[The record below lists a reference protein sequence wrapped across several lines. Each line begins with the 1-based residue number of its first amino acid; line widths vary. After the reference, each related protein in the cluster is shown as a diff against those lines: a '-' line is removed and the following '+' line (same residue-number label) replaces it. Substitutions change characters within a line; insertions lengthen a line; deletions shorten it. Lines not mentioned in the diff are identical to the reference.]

1 MAAEHSAIR
10 LLLLEASQNEAE
22 RLVSLFRNAGRA
34 TRAQR
39 LANPAG
45 LDELLSQSW
54 DLAILAPPSPE
65 LDSLSALRQLR
76 RRVPQLAVIQRVPP
90 DDPAA
95 VLDALRLG
103 ARDGIASDNDEH
115 LLLASLRELGNL
127 AERHE
132 RRRLEQALAEAE
144 QRCQL
149 LLANAVEAVAY
160 VHDGL
165 HIHVNSAYVEL
176 LGYPSAEDLEITP
189 LMDLI
194 AAADQPAL
202 REAFRQLR
210 DDPSPLELDCRCVR
224 QDGSTLGVRL
234 RLTPAIYL
242 DEPCVQLHLREE
254 RAAPAAEAL
263 EEQLREVRFQDTLT
277 GLLNRSRM
285 LELLED
291 ALERARL
298 GAPAS
303 FAYLSIDRYPTLLA
317 ELGIGAMDELLVALA
332 ERLRE
337 HFGTLVTLSRF
348 ADDAFTAL
356 LPQAA
361 DASLDSAFER
371 LLGRQERQPLTLA
384 GRTLA
389 ISYSIGVVSLD
400 NHTKSAGDLVDR
412 AHRSARQVA
421 QRGGNACKRYDP
433 QEELAAAANRGNLVA
448 MVKQALQQ
456 NGFRLLFQPVIGLRG
471 SSHEYY
477 EALLRLVNPQG
488 EEVSPAEFA
497 RTARDSGLSGQID
510 RWVIQQAVRQLGE
523 HRARGHGTRI
533 FVHLSGAT
541 LGDLELL
548 PWLRETLQGQQLDA
562 EAVIFQLSEED
573 LLAQPE
579 QALAMAQRLRRQGH
593 PVTLSG
599 FAAGDPP
606 LAALRLLV
614 PDYVKLSGKL
624 IKDLG
629 QPEHQERLKAMVAEL
644 SAQNVQTIAPFVE
657 SASVLAQLWQVGV
670 HFIQGYYL
678 QEPSQAMDYEFH
690 PEH

>member
-39 LANPAG
+39 LTDPAG

-254 RAAPAAEAL
+254 RAAPAAETL

>member
-39 LANPAG
+39 LTDPAG

-76 RRVPQLAVIQRVPP
+76 RRAPQLAVIQRVPP

-210 DDPSPLELDCRCVR
+210 DDPSPRELDCRCVR

>member
-39 LANPAG
+39 LADPAG

-65 LDSLSALRQLR
+65 LDSLAALCQLR
-76 RRVPQLAVIQRVPP
+76 RRAPQLAVIQRVAP

-149 LLANAVEAVAY
+149 LLANAVDAVAY

-210 DDPSPLELDCRCVR
+210 DDPRPLELDCRCVR

-263 EEQLREVRFQDTLT
+263 EEQLREVRFQDILT

-303 FAYLSIDRYPTLLA
+303 FAYLSIDRYPTLVA
-317 ELGIGAMDELLVALA
+317 ELGIGAMDELLVVLA

-400 NHTKSAGDLVDR
+400 SHTKSAGDLVDR

-471 SSHEYY
+471 GSHEYY
-477 EALLRLVNPQG
+477 EALLRLINPQG

-510 RWVIQQAVRQLGE
+510 RWVIHQAMRQLGE

-548 PWLRETLQGQQLDA
+548 PWLRETLQAQQLDA

-624 IKDLG
+624 IKDLA
-629 QPEHQERLKAMVAEL
+629 QPDHQERLKALVAEL

-678 QEPSQAMDYEFH
+678 QEPSQAMDYEFQA
-690 PEH
+690 E

>member
-39 LANPAG
+39 LTDPAG

-210 DDPSPLELDCRCVR
+210 DDPSPRELDCRCVR

-242 DEPCVQLHLREE
+242 NEPCVQLHLREE

-488 EEVSPAEFA
+488 EEVSPTEFA

>member
-34 TRAQR
+34 ARAQR
-39 LANPAG
+39 LADPAG

-65 LDSLSALRQLR
+65 LDSHAVLQRLRHQ
-76 RRVPQLAVIQRVPP
+76 VPHLAIIQRVAPG
-90 DDPAA
+90 DSEA
-95 VLDALRLG
+95 VLTTLRQG
-103 ARDGIASDNDEH
+103 ARDAIASDNDEH

-127 AERHE
+127 ADRHE

-149 LLANAVEAVAY
+149 LLANAVDAVAY

-165 HIHVNSAYVEL
+165 HIHVNLAYVEL
-176 LGYPSAEDLEITP
+176 LGYPSADDLEITP

-202 REAFRQLR
+202 RDAFRQLR
-210 DDPSPLELDCRCVR
+210 DDPSPLELDCQGVR
-224 QDGSTLGVRL
+224 HDGSTIDLRL

-242 DEPCVQLHLREE
+242 DEPCVQLHLREA
-254 RAAPAAEAL
+254 RVAPAAEAL

-285 LELLED
+285 LDLLED

-317 ELGIGAMDELLVALA
+317 ELGIDAMDELLVALA

-361 DASLDSAFER
+361 DASLDTTFER
-371 LLGRQERQPLTLA
+371 LLGRQERKPLALA
-384 GRTLA
+384 GRNLA
-389 ISYSIGVVSLD
+389 ISYSIGVVGLD
-400 NHTKSAGDLVDR
+400 THAKSAGDLVDR

-477 EALLRLVNPQG
+477 EALLRLINPQG

-510 RWVIQQAVRQLGE
+510 RWVIHQAVRQLGE

-548 PWLRETLQGQQLDA
+548 PWLSKTLEAQQLDA
-562 EAVIFQLSEED
+562 EAVIFQMSEED

-593 PVTLSG
+593 PITLSG
-599 FAAGDPP
+599 FASGDQP
-606 LAALRLLV
+606 LAALRFLV

-629 QPEHQERLKAMVAEL
+629 QPDHQERLKAMVADL

-678 QEPSQAMDYEFH
+678 QEPSQAMDYEFQA
-690 PEH
+690 E

>member
-39 LANPAG
+39 LADPAG

-210 DDPSPLELDCRCVR
+210 DDPSPRELDCRCVR

-488 EEVSPAEFA
+488 EEVSPTEFA

-606 LAALRLLV
+606 LASLRLLV

>member
-39 LANPAG
+39 LTDPAG
-45 LDELLSQSW
+45 LDELLSQPW

-76 RRVPQLAVIQRVPP
+76 RRAPQLAVIQRVPP

-629 QPEHQERLKAMVAEL
+629 QPEHQERLKAMVADL

>member
-39 LANPAG
+39 LTDPAG

-317 ELGIGAMDELLVALA
+317 ELGIGSMDELLVALA

-488 EEVSPAEFA
+488 EEVSPTEFA

>member
-39 LANPAG
+39 LADPAG

-210 DDPSPLELDCRCVR
+210 DDPSPRELDCRCVR

-488 EEVSPAEFA
+488 EEVSPTEFA

-548 PWLRETLQGQQLDA
+548 PWLRETLQGHQLDA

>member
-39 LANPAG
+39 LADPAG

-76 RRVPQLAVIQRVPP
+76 RRAPQLAVIQRVPA

-371 LLGRQERQPLTLA
+371 LLGRQERQPLILA

-548 PWLRETLQGQQLDA
+548 PWLRETLQGHQLDA

-624 IKDLG
+624 IKDLA
-629 QPEHQERLKAMVAEL
+629 QPDHQERLKALVAEL

>member
-1 MAAEHSAIR
+1 MASEHSAIR

-34 TRAQR
+34 ARAHR
-39 LANPAG
+39 LADPAG
-45 LDELLSQSW
+45 LEELLAQSW
-54 DLAILAPPSPE
+54 DLVILAAPSEE
-65 LDSLSALRQLR
+65 LDPAVALTLLRQR
-76 RRVPQLAVIQRVPP
+76 APRLAVIQRVHP
-90 DDPAA
+90 DDPDA
-95 VLDALRLG
+95 VVSALRQG
-103 ARDGIASDNDEH
+103 ARDAIVTDNDEH

-127 AERHE
+127 ADRQERS
-132 RRRLEQALAEAE
+132 RLEQALAEAE

-149 LLANAVEAVAY
+149 LLANAVDAVAY

-176 LGYPSAEDLEITP
+176 LGYPSADDLEITP

-194 AAADQPAL
+194 APADQPAL

-210 DDPSPLELDCRCVR
+210 DDPSASELDCQCVR
-224 QDGSTLGVRL
+224 HDGSLIDIHL

-254 RAAPAAEAL
+254 RAVPESL
-263 EEQLREVRFQDTLT
+263 EEQLREVRSQDVLT
-277 GLLNRSRM
+277 GLINRGRM
-285 LELLED
+285 LDLLED

-303 FAYLSIDRYPTLLA
+303 FAYLTIDRYPALLA

-332 ERLRE
+332 DRLRE
-337 HFGTLVTLSRF
+337 HFGTLATLARF

-361 DASLDSAFER
+361 DASLDTAFER
-371 LLGRQERQPLTLA
+371 LLGRQERQPLTIA
-384 GRTLA
+384 GRALA
-389 ISYSIGVVSLD
+389 ISYSIGVVGLD
-400 NHTKSAGDLVDR
+400 THVKSAGDLVDR
-412 AHRSARQVA
+412 AHRSARQIA

-433 QEELAAAANRGNLVA
+433 AEELAAAANRGNLVA

-471 SSHEYY
+471 GSHEYC
-477 EALLRLVNPQG
+477 EALLRLINPQG
-488 EEVSPAEFA
+488 EEVSPTEFA

-510 RWVIQQAVRQLGE
+510 RWVIHQAVRQLGE

-541 LGDLELL
+541 LDDLELL
-548 PWLRETLQGQQLDA
+548 PWLAKTLQNQNLAA
-562 EAVIFQLSEED
+562 EAVIFQLTEDD
-573 LLAQPE
+573 LLANPAQG
-579 QALAMAQRLRRQGH
+579 LAMVQRLRRQGH
-593 PVTLSG
+593 QVAISG
-599 FAAGDPP
+599 FAGSDQP

-614 PDYVKLSGKL
+614 PDYAKLSSSL
-624 IKDLG
+624 IRDLG

-644 SAQNVQTIAPFVE
+644 SAQNVLTIAPFVE

-678 QEPSQAMDYEFH
+678 QEPSQAMDYEFQA
-690 PEH
+690 E

>member
-39 LANPAG
+39 LADPAG

-488 EEVSPAEFA
+488 EEVSPTEFA

-510 RWVIQQAVRQLGE
+510 RWVIQQAMRQLGE

-548 PWLRETLQGQQLDA
+548 PWLRETLQGYQLDA

>member
-39 LANPAG
+39 LADPAG

-477 EALLRLVNPQG
+477 QALLRLVNPQG

>member
-39 LANPAG
+39 LADPAG

-127 AERHE
+127 AERLE

>member
-1 MAAEHSAIR
+1 
-10 LLLLEASQNEAE
+10 
-22 RLVSLFRNAGRA
+22 
-34 TRAQR
+34 
-39 LANPAG
+39 
-45 LDELLSQSW
+45 
-54 DLAILAPPSPE
+54 
-65 LDSLSALRQLR
+65 
-76 RRVPQLAVIQRVPP
+76 
-90 DDPAA
+90 
-95 VLDALRLG
+95 
-103 ARDGIASDNDEH
+103 
-115 LLLASLRELGNL
+115 
-127 AERHE
+127 
-132 RRRLEQALAEAE
+132 
-144 QRCQL
+144 
-149 LLANAVEAVAY
+149 NAVEAVAY

-210 DDPSPLELDCRCVR
+210 DDPSPRELDCRCVR

-488 EEVSPAEFA
+488 EEVSPTEFA

-606 LAALRLLV
+606 LVALRLLV

>member
-39 LANPAG
+39 LADPAG

-76 RRVPQLAVIQRVPP
+76 RRAPQLAVIQRVPP

-210 DDPSPLELDCRCVR
+210 DAPSPLELDCRCVR

-361 DASLDSAFER
+361 DAGLDSAFER

-477 EALLRLVNPQG
+477 EALLRLINPQG

-624 IKDLG
+624 IKDLA
-629 QPEHQERLKAMVAEL
+629 QPDHQERLKALVAEL

-690 PEH
+690 PE

>member
-39 LANPAG
+39 LADPAG

-65 LDSLSALRQLR
+65 LDSLSTLRQLR

>member
-39 LANPAG
+39 LTDPAG
-45 LDELLSQSW
+45 LDELLSQPW

-76 RRVPQLAVIQRVPP
+76 RRAPQLAVIQRVPP

-210 DDPSPLELDCRCVR
+210 DDPRPLELDCRCVR

-629 QPEHQERLKAMVAEL
+629 QPEHQERLKAMVADL

>member
-39 LANPAG
+39 LADPAG

-65 LDSLSALRQLR
+65 LDSLAALRQLR
-76 RRVPQLAVIQRVPP
+76 RRVPQLAVIQRVAP

-149 LLANAVEAVAY
+149 LLANAVDAVAY

-210 DDPSPLELDCRCVR
+210 DDPRPLELDCRCVR

-263 EEQLREVRFQDTLT
+263 EEQLREVRFQDILT

-291 ALERARL
+291 ALEHARL

-303 FAYLSIDRYPTLLA
+303 FAYLSIDRYPTLVA
-317 ELGIGAMDELLVALA
+317 ELGIGAMDELLVVLA

-361 DASLDSAFER
+361 DASLDTAFER

-400 NHTKSAGDLVDR
+400 SHTKSAGDLVDR

-471 SSHEYY
+471 GSHEYY
-477 EALLRLVNPQG
+477 EALLRLINPQG

-510 RWVIQQAVRQLGE
+510 RWVIHQAMRQLGE

-548 PWLRETLQGQQLDA
+548 PWLRETLQAQQLDA

-614 PDYVKLSGKL
+614 PDYVKLSGNL
-624 IKDLG
+624 IKDLA
-629 QPEHQERLKAMVAEL
+629 QPDQQERLKALVAEL

-678 QEPSQAMDYEFH
+678 QEPSQAMDYEFQA
-690 PEH
+690 E

>member
-39 LANPAG
+39 LTDPAG

-488 EEVSPAEFA
+488 EEVSPTEFA

-606 LAALRLLV
+606 LVALRLLV

>member
-39 LANPAG
+39 LADPTG

-65 LDSLSALRQLR
+65 LDSLAALRLLR
-76 RRVPQLAVIQRVPP
+76 RRAPQLAVIQRVAPE
-90 DDPAA
+90 DPTA
-95 VLDALRLG
+95 VLEALRLG

-127 AERHE
+127 AEHHE
-132 RRRLEQALAEAE
+132 RQRLEQALAEAE

-149 LLANAVEAVAY
+149 LLANAVDAVAY

-210 DDPSPLELDCRCVR
+210 DAPSPLELDCRCVR
-224 QDGSTLGVRL
+224 QDGSTLGVHL

-242 DEPCVQLHLREE
+242 DESCVQLHLREE

-332 ERLRE
+332 ERLSE

-348 ADDAFTAL
+348 ADDAFTVL

-371 LLGRQERQPLTLA
+371 LLGRQERQPLALA
-384 GRTLA
+384 GRNLA

-400 NHTKSAGDLVDR
+400 SHTKSAGDLVDR

-471 SSHEYY
+471 GSHEYY
-477 EALLRLVNPQG
+477 EALLRLINPQG

-510 RWVIQQAVRQLGE
+510 RWVIHQAVRQLGE

-548 PWLRETLQGQQLDA
+548 PWLRETLQAQQLDA

-624 IKDLG
+624 IKDLA
-629 QPEHQERLKAMVAEL
+629 QPDHQERLKALVAEL

-690 PEH
+690 AE